1 MRLLPIKSKDKLKE
15 AHYKWIEKEL
25 KKSQL
30 VRQSK
35 WNQSIAVGE
44 KSFVEQINNRLGI
57 GPKGRKIIEENDA
70 YQLRDE
76 QTGYGD
82 RVQFNSE
89 NSFYWN
95 LDNKTVGPYIP

>member
-15 AHYKWIEKEL
+15 AHHKWIEEEL

-44 KSFVEQINNRLGI
+44 KSFVEQIKELLGI
-57 GPKGRKIIEENDA
+57 GSKGRKIIEEDDA

-76 QTGYGD
+76 QTGYGN

-89 NSFYWN
+89 NSFYWD
-95 LDNKTVGPYIP
+95 LDHKTVGPYIP